1 MAAVGTAP
9 LPWCHF
15 DTPPLVDIAADQL
28 GLQWNIAGCHIHAQN
43 HCSAHLIF
51 GPGNSPQYGFFSL
64 NWALNSFC
72 STTASPTSLVRSRIT
87 CSIGEIGCGG

>member
-28 GLQWNIAGCHIHAQN
+28 GLQWNIAGCPIHAQN
-43 HCSAHLIF
+43 HCSAPLIF
-51 GPGNSPQYGFFSL
+51 GAGNSPSMDFFTQLGIEFLLFYHS
-64 NWALNSFC
+64 
-72 STTASPTSLVRSRIT
+72 IT
-87 CSIGEIGCGG
+87 HQFGKV

>member
-28 GLQWNIAGCHIHAQN
+28 GLQWNIAGYPVHAQN

-51 GPGNSPQYGFFSL
+51 GPGNSPKYGFFH
-64 NWALNSFC
+64 
-72 STTASPTSLVRSRIT
+72 
-87 CSIGEIGCGG
+87 SIGH